1 MTIETIIAATT
12 ARSIIGLAR
21 PKAGNVNVWL
31 WTAAKAI
38 EGKQAT
44 AINAAIARMAEMDAD
59 GSFELLATDTQLE
72 MVSVVMAEFGRFG
85 KGELTAVK
93 ERRVANDAAAAVKD
107 LQMAVRKNAQY
118 EF

>member
-12 ARSIIGLAR
+12 AKSIIGLAR

-38 EGKQAT
+38 EGKQVT
-44 AINAAIARMAEMDAD
+44 AINNAIARMAEMDAD
-59 GSFELLATDTQLE
+59 GTFELLATDTQLE
-72 MVSVVMAEFGRFG
+72 MTQFIMAEFTRFG
-85 KGELTAVK
+85 AGEITAIK
-93 ERRVANDAAAAVKD
+93 ERRVMSDAAAAVKD